1 MLCAVNTS
9 DAPTQTLTS
18 ARQPRLISR
27 ARAAELLD
35 MSDRTVDRYLR
46 RGLLVARKDPCSGRV
61 GIELAGVQ
69 ALAAGRVVIES

>member
-1 MLCAVNTS
+1 
-9 DAPTQTLTS
+9 
-18 ARQPRLISR
+18 
-27 ARAAELLD
+27 